1 MLWYGQVDLVPSPK
15 SSVMLGYSLPV
26 PRLHSWLL
34 WLLMFLLVLFCD
46 ANYLVTFISLI
57 FMQISKYL
65 SYSLAVKFTKL
76 KTKISSSAYP
86 ISHSPSLMLISCPL
100 K

>member
-34 WLLMFLLVLFCD
+34 WLLLFLLVLFYD

-57 FMQISKYL
+57 FMQIYFLNICHTILLLNLLNLRQK
-65 SYSLAVKFTKL
+65 
-76 KTKISSSAYP
+76 
-86 ISHSPSLMLISCPL
+86 
-100 K
+100 